1 MKKYLPTLLSSLL
14 IVASLSIFS
23 CNDNDEDN
31 NPMSTNLFDKWWYAS
46 QGTADIYISSNG
58 DFEQHS
64 GNPADDSF
72 FGNWT
77 WVDEDNLTILVQYLP
92 GQGGGQLLEVWVR
105 FSNLTE
111 TSMAVEQ
118 SLTGEAGSYVGPFDY
133 TLVK

>member
-1 MKKYLPTLLSSLL
+1 MKKYLPTLLSLLL
-14 IVASLSIFS
+14 IVASFSIFS
-23 CNDNDEDN
+23 CNDTDDDSD
-31 NPMSTNLFDKWWYAS
+31 PLSAVLFDKWWYAS

-72 FGNWT
+72 FGEWI
-77 WVDEDNLTILVQYLP
+77 WDDQDNQIMKVEYFP
-92 GQGGGQLLEVWVR
+92 GQGPGQPIQAWLR

-111 TSMAVEQ
+111 TSMTVEQ

-133 TLVK
+133 TLVE